1 MTLGEAPTGRE
12 PNVVEEPRSSEAPKP
27 ERRRSRREA
36 YNLCYALASYD
47 VLTSSRDKSFFL
59 FLSLHTCLLL
69 Q

>member
-27 ERRRSRREA
+27 ERRQSRREA

-47 VLTSSRDKSFFL
+47 VLTSSREE
-59 FLSLHTCLLL
+59 
-69 Q
+69 